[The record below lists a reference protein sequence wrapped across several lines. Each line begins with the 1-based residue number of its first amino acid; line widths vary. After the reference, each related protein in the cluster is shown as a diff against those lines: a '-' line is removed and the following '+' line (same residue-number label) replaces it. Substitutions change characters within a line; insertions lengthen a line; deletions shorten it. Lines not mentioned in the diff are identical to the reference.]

1 MFISLWA
8 FKNYIFNFLGQK
20 TGYLGR
26 KRALMPGE
34 STKKRQ
40 KRLLMPQGFFT
51 RAEPGFIATFL
62 CTPLEQ
68 NKKIGIPFLP
78 L

>member
-1 MFISLWA
+1 
-8 FKNYIFNFLGQK
+8 
-20 TGYLGR
+20 
-26 KRALMPGE
+26 MPEE

-40 KRLLMPQGFFT
+40 KRLPMPNGFFT
-51 RAEPGFIATFL
+51 RAEPGFPPTFL

-78 L
+78 